1 MDVVSPANVRNT
13 DPLVSPGV
21 VCVHCGY
28 DLRGLDARGRCPE
41 CGQEIAPS
49 VRWWELQRR
58 EARPLSASDRR
69 WVRWVSEGALIA
81 VVAFALAAAL
91 AFAPPWAFEWKSP
104 QRRWSLGVACTAW
117 VFSCWAAWR
126 LSEREPTATPAAAGS
141 RWLLRWCT
149 VAYLAG
155 PFIAEFAPQYNAGA
169 GWAFLIFGSLIAGLI
184 ATGAWFAYAGHFA
197 QREGWR
203 GMRLEADLLIP
214 LSGFVFLL
222 AFMPV
227 RAIWKIPF
235 RGCWA
240 CRWFNSGRSKSSAG
254 SGGRSARD
262 RGRTRCC
269 SSLAC
274 CRSGAAG
281 SCSGCSCACGG
292 SRRRTPVTIDGHD
305 LAAASDN
312 LTRRGGHE

>member
-1 MDVVSPANVRNT
+1 MGPV
-13 DPLVSPGV
+13 
-21 VCVHCGY
+21 
-28 DLRGLDARGRCPE
+28 GLGRRADRGRC
-41 CGQEIAPS
+41 
-49 VRWWELQRR
+49 VR
-58 EARPLSASDRR
+58 A
-69 WVRWVSEGALIA
+69 
-81 VVAFALAAAL
+81 AAAL
-91 AFAPPWAFEWKSP
+91 AFAPPWVFEWKSP

-155 PFIAEFAPQYNAGA
+155 PFIAELAPQYNAGA

-222 AFMPV
+222 AFMPGSSDLENSLSRMLGLPLV
-227 RAIWKIPF
+227 QFGSIQIFSGVGREIGEGSWPHPLLFFAGVLPLWSS
-235 RGCWA
+235 
-240 CRWFNSGRSKSSAG
+240 WFVLRLFL
-254 SGGRSARD
+254 R
-262 RGRTRCC
+262 
-269 SSLAC
+269 L
-274 CRSGAAG
+274 
-281 SCSGCSCACGG
+281 
-292 SRRRTPVTIDGHD
+292 RRI
-305 LAAASDN
+305 AAADAGYN
-312 LTRRGGHE
+312 RRA